1 MSKDRIFDVN
11 SERKNV
17 FLISNILLPLGL
29 CSTTCRVLPK
39 DEVEDIYN
47 VKKISYFPKLKNF
60 DVDFFLFSI
69 LLYCSLN
76 FIPGLVF
83 CNNI

>member
-1 MSKDRIFDVN
+1 MSEDRIFDVN

-29 CSTTCRVLPK
+29 CSTTCRVFPK

-47 VKKISYFPKLKNF
+47 V
-60 DVDFFLFSI
+60 
-69 LLYCSLN
+69 
-76 FIPGLVF
+76 
-83 CNNI
+83 